1 MVEDIGA
8 GRARDGDAAVVASA
22 GAAASAG
29 SDRAASAGSDGI
41 GAGGSGGSELAAV
54 LQALADPARLRVV
67 EALSRSPQ
75 RAGDLAAVAGVPAP
89 TMSKH
94 LRVLLAAGIVT
105 DERGARDARVRVF
118 RLRRESVVAVRAW
131 LDQVQAHWDEQLK
144 AFSAYVERAH
154 VEREGRS

>member
-1 MVEDIGA
+1 MGEDVAAA
-8 GRARDGDAAVVASA
+8 GNVAAAGDVAAAGMASA
-22 GAAASAG
+22 GT
-29 SDRAASAGSDGI
+29 D
-41 GAGGSGGSELAAV
+41 GSELALV

-67 EALSRSPQ
+67 ETLSQSPR
-75 RAGDLAAVAGVPAP
+75 RAGDLAAAAGVPAP

-105 DERGARDARVRVF
+105 DERSPRDARVRVF

-144 AFSAYVERAH
+144 AFKAH
-154 VEREGRS
+154 VEREGGR

>member
-1 MVEDIGA
+1 MAGDAGA
-8 GRARDGDAAVVASA
+8 HEVGARDA
-22 GAAASAG
+22 
-29 SDRAASAGSDGI
+29 
-41 GAGGSGGSELAAV
+41 GGSELAVV

-75 RAGDLAAVAGVPAP
+75 RAGDLAAAAGVPAP

-105 DERGARDARVRVF
+105 DERGARDARGRVF
-118 RLRRESVVAVRAW
+118 RLRRESVGAVRAW
-131 LDQVQAHWDEQLK
+131 LDQVQAPWDGQLG

-154 VEREGRS
+154 VEREDGR

>member
-1 MVEDIGA
+1 MAASDGGDGA
-8 GRARDGDAAVVASA
+8 ASA
-22 GAAASAG
+22 GAG
-29 SDRAASAGSDGI
+29 GTRAY
-41 GAGGSGGSELAAV
+41 GAGGSELAAV

-75 RAGDLAAVAGVPAP
+75 RAGDLAAAAGVPPP

-118 RLRRESVVAVRAW
+118 RDRKSVV
-131 LDQVQAHWDEQLK
+131 
-144 AFSAYVERAH
+144 
-154 VEREGRS
+154 